1 MSGMELEHMAGRHQK
16 VRSVGIEPEYLGFS
30 PDGLASGDDLTLT
43 VDELEVLRLVDLE
56 RLSQAEAAQRM
67 GVARATIAAICER
80 ARAKTADALV
90 NGRRLVIAGGN
101 VAYASASCNDAE
113 PWPAKGEGIMRIAVT
128 YDNGNVFQHFGKT
141 QQFKIYDVEEGKV
154 VSAEVVSSN
163 GAGHGA
169 LAGVLAEGG
178 VDTLI
183 CGGIG
188 GGAINAL
195 NQAGITIYAG
205 GSGDCDALVEA
216 FLAGEVEQVEGATCD
231 CHGHGHDEGHEHGH
245 EGCDCGGHGAGH
257 GEGHEGCGCGCH

>member
-101 VAYASASCNDAE
+101 VAYASAPCADAE
-113 PWPAKGEGIMRIAVT
+113 PWPAKGEGIMSIC
-128 YDNGNVFQHFGKT
+128 
-141 QQFKIYDVEEGKV
+141 
-154 VSAEVVSSN
+154 SPSS
-163 GAGHGA
+163 
-169 LAGVLAEGG
+169 LWWM
-178 VDTLI
+178 DTRQTAI
-183 CGGIG
+183 C
-188 GGAINAL
+188 
-195 NQAGITIYAG
+195 
-205 GSGDCDALVEA
+205 SR
-216 FLAGEVEQVEGATCD
+216 
-231 CHGHGHDEGHEHGH
+231 
-245 EGCDCGGHGAGH
+245 
-257 GEGHEGCGCGCH
+257 